1 MILGRIARQSG
12 ARGLSGVSSCRAT
25 TGVVSVLP
33 MMATTTSIPNQQQL
47 TVPSRRFLADSST
60 SNSGIEVEHA
70 REAWKTYGNL
80 ASYKPGNYHILT
92 FNKISPVG
100 LKQFPSE
107 NYDIFKGEEQESVS
121 KSNAH
126 AILLRS
132 HKLQEEQ
139 VPHTVRAIAR

>member
-1 MILGRIARQSG
+1 MILGRIARQSSI
-12 ARGLSGVSSCRAT
+12 RGLSGGSSGRAT
-25 TGVVSVLP
+25 TVALLP
-33 MMATTTSIPNQQQL
+33 MMTATTTSTPQQQQQL
-47 TVPSRRFLADSST
+47 TVPSRRFLADSS
-60 SNSGIEVEHA
+60 SIEVEHA

-80 ASYKPGNYHILT
+80 ASYKPGNYHVLT

-107 NYDIFKGEEQESVS
+107 NYDIFKGEEQEAVS